1 MSVLVFAEMKGK
13 EIHPVA
19 FELLGKGEEISKEL
33 SIKLEAV
40 VFGGDESTAQELID
54 YGAENV
60 YLYEGEQESC
70 KECLSSLA
78 TEIKPEIMLFGAT
91 KFGRALAPRIAA
103 SLNAG
108 LTADCIDLRVEE
120 KEFIQIRPAFTGN
133 ILAHIK
139 TRSTPKL
146 TTVRYRVMKPAE
158 KRKREGRIIKKESSV
173 DIKKSFPLV
182 KREKIESIDIQ
193 NADIIVSGGRGLNS
207 KEDFKML
214 EKLASLLGGVVG
226 SSRPL
231 VDDGWISKD
240 HQVGF
245 SGNTVK
251 PRLYIAIGISGSSQ
265 HLAGMRNSEMIIAV
279 NSDPSAPIFRY
290 ADYGIVGDLYEVVP
304 KLIEGLEQKVS

>member
-1 MSVLVFAEMKGK
+1 MSLLVFAEIKGK

-19 FELLGKGEEISKEL
+19 FELLGKAEKISKEL

-70 KECLSSLA
+70 KESLSSLA
-78 TEIKPEIMLFGAT
+78 REIKPDIMLFGAT
-91 KFGRALAPRIAA
+91 KFGRDLAPRVAA

-139 TRSTPKL
+139 TWSTPKL
-146 TTVRYRVMKPAE
+146 TTVRYRVMNPSE
-158 KRKREGRIIKKESSV
+158 KRRGEGRIIKKESSV
-173 DIKKSFPLV
+173 DVKKSFPLV
-182 KREKIESIDIQ
+182 KRERIESIDIQ
-193 NADIIVSGGRGLNS
+193 NADIIVSGGRGLKS

-214 EKLASLLGGVVG
+214 EKRASLLGGVVG

-245 SGNTVK
+245 S
-251 PRLYIAIGISGSSQ
+251 
-265 HLAGMRNSEMIIAV
+265 
-279 NSDPSAPIFRY
+279 
-290 ADYGIVGDLYEVVP
+290 
-304 KLIEGLEQKVS
+304 